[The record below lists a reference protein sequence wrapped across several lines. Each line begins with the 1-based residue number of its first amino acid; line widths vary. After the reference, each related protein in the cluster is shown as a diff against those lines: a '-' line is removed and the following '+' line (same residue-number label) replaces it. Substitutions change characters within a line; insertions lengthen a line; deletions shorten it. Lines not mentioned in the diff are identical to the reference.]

1 MKSQCRTMFDKLQM
15 MFQCIVNGFG
25 VECGRSVTPTHTA
38 SNLSLQCIANGFSVE
53 CGRSVTPTHTAS
65 DLSLHVHGS
74 CKSPSGSFNY
84 TEAEQRANTLA
95 GNFSCRTQTSLDT
108 CCRFVTDKTR
118 RDDSCIQILG
128 KGQNGG
134 GGSGDP
140 SADGGTLVCNGG
152 ALTRINEV
160 ASDQVGEGSLGCYA
174 AKDKIQL
181 CLDELIVVETPAW
194 EDISIDE
201 DTAKFEQSAWDKISE
216 YNQIGYDFFLPCD
229 SHGWVGHP
237 NSLMDVK
244 SRRAPMLLSTMFAFT
259 PPSLCLRPLACTF
272 TLMDLL
278 SFQITPCHGP

>member
-15 MFQCIVNGFG
+15 M
-25 VECGRSVTPTHTA
+25 
-38 SNLSLQCIANGFSVE
+38 LQCIANGFGVE

-108 CCRFVTDKTR
+108 CCRFVTDKSG
-118 RDDSCIQILG
+118 RDDSCIQTHG
-128 KGQNGG
+128 KGQNGGGGSGDPSADGGTGQNGG

-181 CLDELIVVETPAW
+181 CLDELIVVETPVW

-244 SRRAPMLLSTMFAFT
+244 SRRAPMLLSTMIVFT